1 MGNGRKW
8 NHTNKHSVTV
18 LKKRQYVSN
27 THIPMHFE
35 LNHTS
40 PSAAFMAADRESAG
54 VIFLFHH
61 SCNSHTLLLS
71 SVVTFVIG
79 TPLHDPLRQPLNLK
93 DPSKAIPSFPP
104 APIPSSLRWASMK
117 SLQGEG
123 YALWMY
129 RPWYKENRDFH
140 PNNVPL
146 KRTGGGANGAEG
158 SYGNTI
164 LIRLLHWT
172 PTTLNYLLWMWIIR

>member
-8 NHTNKHSVTV
+8 NHTKKHSVMV
-18 LKKRQYVSN
+18 LKKKKKKKQYVSN

-40 PSAAFMAADRESAG
+40 PCAAFMAADRESAG
-54 VIFLFHH
+54 VIFPFHH
-61 SCNSHTLLLS
+61 SGNSRALLLS
-71 SVVTFVIG
+71 SFVTFVIG

-104 APIPSSLRWASMK
+104 APVPSSLRWASMK

-129 RPWYKENRDFH
+129 RPWCKENRDFH
-140 PNNVPL
+140 PNHVPP
-146 KRTGGGANGAEG
+146 KGAGGGANGRWG
-158 SYGNTI
+158 FI
-164 LIRLLHWT
+164 W
-172 PTTLNYLLWMWIIR
+172 